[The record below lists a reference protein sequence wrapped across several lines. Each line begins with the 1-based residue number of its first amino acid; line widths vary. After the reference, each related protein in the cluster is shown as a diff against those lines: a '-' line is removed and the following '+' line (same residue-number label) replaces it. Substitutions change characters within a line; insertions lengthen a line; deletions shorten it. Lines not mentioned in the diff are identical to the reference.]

1 LIRIN
6 NSQGAARGIN
16 PAIKRH
22 LELETKTLQKYT
34 EDPDKL
40 ERLLKA
46 KKEKRTKQYTW
57 KIRKK
62 VSYRG
67 D

>member
-22 LELETKTLQKYT
+22 LELEAKTLQKYT
-34 EDPDKL
+34 EDQIVGMAFKSK
-40 ERLLKA
+40 EREEDEAIHMEDTQK
-46 KKEKRTKQYTW
+46 
-57 KIRKK
+57 
-62 VSYRG
+62 G
-67 D
+67 

>member
-1 LIRIN
+1 
-6 NSQGAARGIN
+6 
-16 PAIKRH
+16 
-22 LELETKTLQKYT
+22 LETKTLQKYT

-62 VSYRG
+62 GSYRG